1 MEGLPFG
8 LPFRPCY
15 RLRRLAGDKW
25 QFLSRGT
32 TNCLS
37 VSICEHLGGEYGES
51 WEMSSHKAL
60 IYNVIDGHGYSRKGM
75 EVAKDI
81 AWVIEEV

>member
-1 MEGLPFG
+1 MAVFVQGDHKLSF
-8 LPFRPCY
+8 CIH
-15 RLRRLAGDKW
+15 LR
-25 QFLSRGT
+25 T
-32 TNCLS
+32 
-37 VSICEHLGGEYGES
+37 LGREYGES